1 MSDLQNGGNGAVGR
15 KSGTKLRELG
25 KGILLTTVSIVVCL
39 GLLEVVV
46 RLVEPKEVM
55 RYFYSQ
61 DDDILHHK
69 FKPNAS
75 GRYKTNEFDTDYNIN
90 SLGLRDKEYSVRKP
104 DNTFRILMLGD
115 SYTEG
120 DGVHSH
126 ETFSK
131 LLEDQLQTRTG
142 PMKYEVINAGVGS
155 YSPLLEYIYLKHYG
169 LQLEPDLVILN
180 FDLSDVYDDYVYTK
194 TARFD
199 ENGIPLGVSPS
210 GEPEGLLTGPF
221 AAIKD
226 WFKHNVRLYNFI
238 RIRITPQLEMAKRQ
252 GDFNGDIFRDKYAML
267 RETYVDSSK
276 NWELTHKYLLL
287 IRDELRRRGIDFWM
301 TVYPY
306 GLQVHPNE
314 WKSGREYWQ
323 FRQDTVYSTWPQDQL
338 EQWATGNG
346 IKAINMCSDFRE
358 RSKTVFPLFLDNN
371 GHWVAAGHEVVAEV
385 LYRNVEQFLS
395 EREVS
400 AATQFP

>member
-142 PMKYEVINAGVGS
+142 PMKYEVINAGVG
-155 YSPLLEYIYLKHYG
+155 
-169 LQLEPDLVILN
+169 
-180 FDLSDVYDDYVYTK
+180 
-194 TARFD
+194 
-199 ENGIPLGVSPS
+199 
-210 GEPEGLLTGPF
+210 
-221 AAIKD
+221 
-226 WFKHNVRLYNFI
+226 
-238 RIRITPQLEMAKRQ
+238 
-252 GDFNGDIFRDKYAML
+252 
-267 RETYVDSSK
+267 
-276 NWELTHKYLLL
+276 
-287 IRDELRRRGIDFWM
+287 
-301 TVYPY
+301 
-306 GLQVHPNE
+306 
-314 WKSGREYWQ
+314 
-323 FRQDTVYSTWPQDQL
+323 
-338 EQWATGNG
+338 
-346 IKAINMCSDFRE
+346 
-358 RSKTVFPLFLDNN
+358 
-371 GHWVAAGHEVVAEV
+371 
-385 LYRNVEQFLS
+385 
-395 EREVS
+395 
-400 AATQFP
+400 